1 MSTSNPEE
9 PSFHPV
15 ARALAPWKLTA
26 EVYMLFHVLKGLPGG
41 VHGEL
46 EGREGGWDD
55 EAMGR
60 FEGGLGTVCIVRYR
74 DTPVGM

>member
-1 MSTSNPEE
+1 
-9 PSFHPV
+9 
-15 ARALAPWKLTA
+15 
-26 EVYMLFHVLKGLPGG
+26 MLFHVLKGLPGG

-46 EGREGGWDD
+46 EGKEGGWDD
-55 EAMGR
+55 EGIGR